1 MQRVR
6 FGLVVGLMASA
17 LALAAC
23 GGSDED
29 SAGASAQGGGGID
42 SVPVA
47 QLGGQKNADR
57 LEDLYRRAMDAGQH
71 TITIIGGAPSSE
83 MKLFDAFGKDFPNI
97 KFRPVLATGSQ
108 VTGKINAEFSSGK
121 HNIDLVETSVIV
133 LLGLNAQDKLA
144 RHEVFTGKGLDRSYI
159 GPGESFYAIS
169 LTPFGLSYNTSQLK
183 DGDLPKTWGD
193 LLSPKWKGKIAMGDA
208 TVLGPASQAVTALL
222 TSGRYDASYFS
233 KLAAQDPQVTPP
245 SNPNGTTDAIAQ
257 GAKQLGLPASQK
269 FTVEAHDKGAPIGFR
284 LWDRDNYVAAN
295 SIALIKG
302 APSSL
307 AARLYMN
314 WLLTPRGG
322 EAVARNISAYSSLP
336 GTPAPQGLPP
346 LKSIDAL
353 PPIPATKL
361 KAAQDQALAVAQQ
374 AFGT

>member
-1 MQRVR
+1 MRKLR
-6 FGLVVGLMASA
+6 SGLAAGLLVGA

-23 GGSDED
+23 GGSDDD
-29 SAGASAQGGGGID
+29 SAGASAKGGGGID
-42 SVPVA
+42 AVPVS

-57 LEDLYRRAMDAGQH
+57 LKDLYHRAMSAGQH
-71 TITIIGGAPSSE
+71 TITIIGGAPPSE
-83 MKLFDAFGKDFPNI
+83 TKLFEAFSQDFPNI
-97 KFRPVLATGSQ
+97 AFRPVSATGPQ
-108 VTGKINAEFSSGK
+108 VTAKINAEFSSGK
-121 HNIDLVETSVIV
+121 HNIDLAETSVIL
-133 LLGLNAQDKLA
+133 LLGLNAQDKLVKHA
-144 RHEVFTGKGLDRSYI
+144 VFTGKGLDSSYI

-169 LTPFGLSYNTSQLK
+169 LTPFGLSYNTSQVK
-183 DGDLPKTWGD
+183 DGDLPRTWGD
-193 LLSPKWKGKIAMGDA
+193 LLSPKWKGKIAMGDS

-222 TSGRYDASYFS
+222 SSGRYDASYFS

-269 FTVEAHDKGAPIGFR
+269 FTVAAHDKGAPIGFR

-302 APSSL
+302 AKSEL

-322 EAVARNISAYSSLP
+322 EAVAKNISAYSSLP
-336 GTPAPQGLPP
+336 GTPAPPGLPA
-346 LKSIDAL
+346 LKSIGAL

-361 KAAQDQALAVAQQ
+361 KAAQDQALAVARQ

>member
-6 FGLVVGLMASA
+6 LGLVVGLVASA

-23 GGSDED
+23 GGSDDE
-29 SAGASAQGGGGID
+29 SAGASAQSGGGIE

-47 QLGGQKNADR
+47 QLGGQRNADR
-57 LEDLYRRAMDAGQH
+57 LKDLYRRAKTAGQH
-71 TITIIGGAPSSE
+71 TITIIGGAPASE
-83 MKLFDAFGKDFPNI
+83 KRLFEAFGKDFPDI
-97 KFRPVLATGSQ
+97 EFRPVLATGSQ
-108 VTGKINAEFSSGK
+108 VTAKINAEFSSGK
-121 HNIDLVETSVIV
+121 HNIDLVETSVIL
-133 LLGLNAQDKLA
+133 LLGLNAQDKLT
-144 RHEVFTGKGLDRSYI
+144 RHAVFTAKGLDPSYI

-169 LTPFGLSYNTSQLK
+169 LTPFGLSYNTSQVK
-183 DGDLPKTWGD
+183 DGDLPKTWAD
-193 LLSPKWKGKIAMGDA
+193 LLSPKWKGKIAMGDS

-222 TSGRYDASYFS
+222 SSGRYDASYFA

-302 APSSL
+302 AKSGL

-322 EAVARNISAYSSLP
+322 AAVAKNVSAYSSLP
-336 GTPAPQGLPP
+336 GTPAPPGLPA
-346 LKSIDAL
+346 LKSIGAL

-361 KAAQDQALAVAQQ
+361 KAAQDQALAVARQ